1 MVFHL
6 GIQTHDYEVKLR
18 NILRM
23 LGSGD
28 KVRVLVKFK
37 GREMVRPELGLALL
51 QRVISNTSATAIVQ
65 NPPKLDGKTYSCLLT
80 KPNKPILDRKPTP
93 APLLQS
99 T

>member
-37 GREMVRPELGLALL
+37 GREIVHPELGLALL
-51 QRVISNTSATAIVQ
+51 QRVISCTAGAAIVQ
-65 NPPKLDGKTYSCLLT
+65 NPPKLDGKTYSALLT
-80 KPNKPILDRKPTP
+80 APTRKPTSAKP
-93 APLLQS
+93 GIL